1 MYKMKRCPYCGRQI
15 DMAAIGMKFK
25 VAYGSPFRTCPK
37 CHKEYIDRDYQE
49 VALESAKAK
58 AFRMPKVRP
67 GILWFEVL
75 LLCSLGMQL
84 TGAYASMTTMIPI
97 LAVAVILL
105 VWELHGSAKRQS
117 EWEKEL
123 AKELEASKERLQDPA
138 YLMELKKLDYP
149 VTEDMIWQARN
160 RVYGE

>member
-1 MYKMKRCPYCGRQI
+1 MR
-15 DMAAIGMKFK
+15 
-25 VAYGSPFRTCPK
+25 V
-37 CHKEYIDRDYQE
+37 
-49 VALESAKAK
+49 
-58 AFRMPKVRP
+58 
-67 GILWFEVL
+67 
-75 LLCSLGMQL
+75 
-84 TGAYASMTTMIPI
+84 SMTTVILI

-149 VTEDMIWQARN
+149 VTGGHDPAGKKPCIWRITNGN
-160 RVYGE
+160 RSSIPLS

>member
-1 MYKMKRCPYCGRQI
+1 
-15 DMAAIGMKFK
+15 
-25 VAYGSPFRTCPK
+25 
-37 CHKEYIDRDYQE
+37 
-49 VALESAKAK
+49 
-58 AFRMPKVRP
+58 MPKVRP

>member
-1 MYKMKRCPYCGRQI
+1 MYDALYSRQSVERVDSISIESQLEYCKYETRGNPY
-15 DMAAIGMKFK
+15 
-25 VAYGSPFRTCPK
+25 
-37 CHKEYIDRDYQE
+37 KEYIDRDYHE

-84 TGAYASMTTMIPI
+84 TGAYASMTTVIPI

>member
-15 DMAAIGMKFK
+15 DLAAIGMKFK

-37 CHKEYIDRDYQE
+37 CHKEYIDRDYRE

-58 AFRMPKVRP
+58 ALRMSKVRP
-67 GILWFEVL
+67 GIIWFEVL

-84 TGAYASMTTMIPI
+84 TSAYASMTTVIPI

-123 AKELEASKERLQDPA
+123 AKELAASKERLQDPA

-149 VTEDMIWQARN
+149 VTEDMIRRAKN